1 MAITLNQGISP
12 AAAKTSES
20 ASKPASGEEVGF
32 LQRFLNPIKPTEVL
46 FFASQLSLM
55 LEIGTSLN
63 IALKTIKDQ
72 TENPAFEDL
81 LQALLQDVE
90 EGRQLSDAMGKH
102 PRVFSNMFTSMIRAG
117 ETGGFLQKILD
128 RIVDMQERRQ
138 VLKTQLR
145 SALTYPA
152 ILCIVAFLVII
163 FILVYVLPKFT
174 SFFAGKESILPFTT
188 RALMA
193 LSVSLKAYWWVYV
206 ISTIGL
212 LIGLK
217 LFKDS
222 KTGKTL
228 IDRLF
233 VSAPVVSKLSNKI
246 NTCQF
251 LRTLGNLMES
261 HVPLLESLE
270 VTRDTIENMFFRN
283 FVDKIVG
290 HVQEGGKFSRPFA
303 DYPYTLKSVKQMVAT
318 GEEAGNLPKVMLRL
332 AAFYDTEV
340 EQELKTFA
348 AMIEPIALIVM
359 GGVIGLIVSSVI
371 LPLFKLAHV
380 VQ

>member
-1 MAITLNQGISP
+1 MAITLNQGSPP
-12 AAAKTSES
+12 AAAQAREAAAKS
-20 ASKPASGEEVGF
+20 AFGAGSGF
-32 LQRFLNPIKPTEVL
+32 LQRFFNPIKPAEVL

-63 IALKTIKDQ
+63 IALKTIRDQ
-72 TENPAFEDL
+72 TENPAFKEL
-81 LQALLQDVE
+81 LQAMLQDVE
-90 EGRQLSDAMGKH
+90 EGRQLSEAMGKH
-102 PRVFSNMFTSMIRAG
+102 PQVFSNMFTSMVKAG
-117 ETGGFLQKILD
+117 ETGGFLQEILD

-138 VLKTQLR
+138 ALKTQLR
-145 SALTYPA
+145 AALTYPA
-152 ILCIVAFLVII
+152 ILCIVAVLVIV

-174 SFFAGKESILPFTT
+174 AFFAGKESILPLTT
-188 RALMA
+188 RTLMV
-193 LSVSLKAYWWVYV
+193 LSASLKAYWWVYV

-217 LFKDS
+217 LFKES

-246 NTCQF
+246 NTCQL

-261 HVPLLESLE
+261 HVPLLEALE
-270 VTRDTIENMFFRN
+270 VTRDTIANLFFRN

-290 HVQEGGKFSRPFA
+290 HVREGGRFSQPFA

-348 AMIEPIALIVM
+348 AMIEPMALIVM
-359 GGVIGLIVSSVI
+359 GAVIGLIVSSVI

>member
-1 MAITLNQGISP
+1 MAITLNQGTSP
-12 AAAKTSES
+12 AAAQASES
-20 ASKPASGEEVGF
+20 ASKPASGGEAGF

-81 LQALLQDVE
+81 IQAMLQDVE

-102 PRVFSNMFTSMIRAG
+102 PRVFSNMFTSMVKAG
-117 ETGGFLQKILD
+117 ETGGFLQEILD

-138 VLKTQLR
+138 ALKTELR

-152 ILCIVAFLVII
+152 VLCIVALLVIV

-174 SFFAGKESILPFTT
+174 SFFAGKESVLPFTT
-188 RALMA
+188 RALMI
-193 LSVSLKAYWWVYV
+193 LSASLKAYWWVYV

-217 LFKDS
+217 LFKES

-261 HVPLLESLE
+261 HVPLLEALE
-270 VTRDTIENMFFRN
+270 VTRDTIANVFFRN

-290 HVQEGGKFSRPFA
+290 HVREGGKFSRPFA

-348 AMIEPIALIVM
+348 AMIEPMALIVM

-371 LPLFKLAHV
+371 LPLFKLSQV